1 MLRHY
6 LLHLTKDDKDDND
19 YADVD
24 GDDDGEDDEGE
35 EGSNQCYL
43 TPAISKGRQKARHRI
58 TLVMTSVLYRYLLP
72 TMVVMIFIN
81 ASHHHHPHS
90 HNSELLQSE
99 VVQLTSELIAA
110 VQVLN
115 QVILRFRKQ
124 S

>member
-1 MLRHY
+1 MLRHC
-6 LLHLTKDDKDDND
+6 LLHLTKDDKDDGD
-19 YADVD
+19 FADVD
-24 GDDDGEDDEGE
+24 NDDYGE

-90 HNSELLQSE
+90 HNSGLLQSE
-99 VVQLTSELIAA
+99 VSCATH
-110 VQVLN
+110 
-115 QVILRFRKQ
+115 LRVACSHANIKP
-124 S
+124 SHS

>member
-81 ASHHHHPHS
+81 ASHHHRHHPHS
-90 HNSELLQSE
+90 HNSGLLQSE
-99 VVQLTSELIAA
+99 VSCATH
-110 VQVLN
+110 
-115 QVILRFRKQ
+115 LRVDCSRASIKP
-124 S
+124 SHS

>member
-6 LLHLTKDDKDDND
+6 LLHLTKDDKDYND
-19 YADVD
+19 YAEVD
-24 GDDDGEDDEGE
+24 GDDDGED
-35 EGSNQCYL
+35 GSNQCYL

-72 TMVVMIFIN
+72 TLVVMIFIN

-99 VVQLTSELIAA
+99 VSCATH
-110 VQVLN
+110 
-115 QVILRFRKQ
+115 LRVDCSRASIKP
-124 S
+124 SHS

>member
-24 GDDDGEDDEGE
+24 GDDDGEDDDGE

-58 TLVMTSVLYRYLLP
+58 TLEMTSVLYRYLLP

-81 ASHHHHPHS
+81 ASHHHHHHS
-90 HNSELLQSE
+90 HNSGLLQS

>member
-6 LLHLTKDDKDDND
+6 LLHLTKDDKDDGD
-19 YADVD
+19 FADVD
-24 GDDDGEDDEGE
+24 NDDDDNDDDGE

-81 ASHHHHPHS
+81 ASHHHHHHS
-90 HNSELLQSE
+90 HNSGLLQS

>member
-6 LLHLTKDDKDDND
+6 LLHLTKDDKDDGD
-19 YADVD
+19 FADVD
-24 GDDDGEDDEGE
+24 GDDDGDGDDGE

-81 ASHHHHPHS
+81 ASHHHRHHPHS
-90 HNSELLQSE
+90 HNSGLLQSE
-99 VVQLTSELIAA
+99 VSCATH
-110 VQVLN
+110 
-115 QVILRFRKQ
+115 LRADCSRASIKP
-124 S
+124 SHS

>member
-6 LLHLTKDDKDDND
+6 LLHLTKDDRDDHDDADVDND
-19 YADVD
+19 DD
-24 GDDDGEDDEGE
+24 GDDDDGE

-90 HNSELLQSE
+90 HN
-99 VVQLTSELIAA
+99 
-110 VQVLN
+110 
-115 QVILRFRKQ
+115 
-124 S
+124 

>member
-6 LLHLTKDDKDDND
+6 LLHLTKDDKDDGDFDN
-19 YADVD
+19 
-24 GDDDGEDDEGE
+24 DDDGEDDEGE

-81 ASHHHHPHS
+81 ASHHHHHHS
-90 HNSELLQSE
+90 HNSGLLQS

-115 QVILRFRKQ
+115 QVILRLRKQ